1 MSTNKVSGKV
11 LVGANNIFY
20 AITLLER
27 LALNI
32 EEGISNVEFMESKST
47 FWCDAFYE
55 QIDSL
60 IILLAYYLNEEE
72 DRELAEFL
80 RLKYGI
86 EFEGESVIDASAGKA
101 RAESAGEELLSVPKA
116 KFFDAFAHVIH
127 YGHPTVSNQTGDP
140 VLSCEEMRTFFGRK
154 ALKPCIEA
162 LMHLITKK
170 RVVAYERYSNEHQE
184 IVVDVWH

>member
-1 MSTNKVSGKV
+1 MATNKVSGKV

-20 AITLLER
+20 ALTLLER
-27 LALNI
+27 LGHNI
-32 EEGISNVEFMESKST
+32 EEGISNVEFMDSKLTLS
-47 FWCDAFYE
+47 CDAFYE

-60 IILLAYYLNEEE
+60 IVLLAYYLSEKE
-72 DRELAEFL
+72 DLELALFL

-86 EFEGESVIDASAGKA
+86 EFEGESVIDASGGKA

-116 KFFDAFAHVIH
+116 KFFEAFAHVIH

-154 ALKPCIEA
+154 ALKHCTEA
-162 LMHLITKK
+162 LIKLITQK
-170 RVVAYERYSNEHQE
+170 RVSAYLRYKNDHQE
-184 IVVDVWH
+184 IEVDVWH